1 MDAAQIQLCPGD
13 AMEQLL
19 EPGEQHGG
27 LGRRDVEQ
35 RLAEVIPLG
44 QTAQLG
50 EDTVDATAP
59 EVTIEDPYP
68 EGCQLEQLLPFMK
81 G

>member
-1 MDAAQIQLCPGD
+1 MLKLEAQQGAL
-13 AMEQLL
+13 
-19 EPGEQHGG
+19 GG
-27 LGRRDVEQ
+27 RDVKQ
-35 RLAEVIPLG
+35 RLAEVIPLS

-68 EGCQLEQLLPFMK
+68 KGCQLEQLLPFMK

>member
-1 MDAAQIQLCPGD
+1 M
-13 AMEQLL
+13 
-19 EPGEQHGG
+19 
-27 LGRRDVEQ
+27 
-35 RLAEVIPLG
+35 IPLS

-68 EGCQLEQLLPFMK
+68 KGCQLEQLLPFMK